1 MKSKKLSKKL
11 LSILLILVSVA
22 VIIVSFVGIYL
33 QEGNKLSNIIPNYT
47 FGSEIDGVVE
57 YRFLVDNT
65 TEEKEVYVDSE
76 GKIRGEV
83 VKDTSNTTEEEG
95 QAKENNTGFNIE
107 KRPIKKNEE
116 TSLTEENFEKA
127 KSIIEKR
134 LENDGAT
141 EYSIRMDDVTGTLV
155 VELSQNDNIQYLYQS
170 ALANKGKF
178 EIIDYQ
184 TGVILLDRSHLK
196 KAGEYTY
203 YDQTTDS
210 YTVLLQLELTDE
222 GTNLLKEVS
231 KKYVQ
236 YVNESGE
243 TVTDA
248 IAIKR
253 DNDIL
258 YKMYFDREYTESIIN
273 IPLAENLNDTNE
285 IQSYRNYVASIANIF
300 NLDELPIEYKLD
312 TSLFVKSSLNDNWFK
327 TVEIILIIFL
337 VLITIVFLIKFKLN
351 GLLAGVLNAAF
362 IGTVTLVLR
371 YLDIVITFSSLISLF
386 GILVIN
392 IIFMKKYL
400 NNLKNK
406 QDVPFLTTLKSFY
419 SIMVPVIIIAF
430 VFTFFAYATV
440 TGMGYVLFWGLL
452 IQILFNLIISKN
464 VLDV

>member
-1 MKSKKLSKKL
+1 
-11 LSILLILVSVA
+11 
-22 VIIVSFVGIYL
+22 
-33 QEGNKLSNIIPNYT
+33 
-47 FGSEIDGVVE
+47 
-57 YRFLVDNT
+57 
-65 TEEKEVYVDSE
+65 
-76 GKIRGEV
+76 
-83 VKDTSNTTEEEG
+83 
-95 QAKENNTGFNIE
+95 
-107 KRPIKKNEE
+107 
-116 TSLTEENFEKA
+116 
-127 KSIIEKR
+127 
-134 LENDGAT
+134 
-141 EYSIRMDDVTGTLV
+141 
-155 VELSQNDNIQYLYQS
+155 
-170 ALANKGKF
+170 
-178 EIIDYQ
+178 
-184 TGVILLDRSHLK
+184 
-196 KAGEYTY
+196 
-203 YDQTTDS
+203 
-210 YTVLLQLELTDE
+210 
-222 GTNLLKEVS
+222 
-231 KKYVQ
+231 
-236 YVNESGE
+236 
-243 TVTDA
+243 
-248 IAIKR
+248 
-253 DNDIL
+253 
-258 YKMYFDREYTESIIN
+258 MYFDREYTESIIN